1 MTREQAKKKLIDLGV
16 AEPTEEQVTKYLDGV
31 SAETKSEKEKAEKLK
46 AENDRL
52 KEVAGKAE
60 ELQGKIDEIEQ
71 GKLSEVEKITK
82 EYEKAN
88 SRIAE
93 LERNIAIR
101 DQKAT
106 IAEKFKV
113 TAEQVNQIVKEDGS
127 LDYDILG
134 QIISEKESA
143 AALAKEQEIA
153 NAAANPNGTNGS
165 GGDGNEKSSAVKLVE
180 KHFNKQAANTDIISQ
195 YANGGK

>member
-88 SRIAE
+88 NRIAE

-153 NAAANPNGTNGS
+153 NAAANPNGTSAGNS
-165 GGDGNEKSSAVKLVE
+165 GDESVAVNIAKESAKRAGTANESIL
-180 KHFNKQAANTDIISQ
+180 NN
-195 YANGGK
+195 YRR

>member
-31 SAETKSEKEKAEKLK
+31 SAETKSEKEKSEKLK

-88 SRIAE
+88 NRIAE

-153 NAAANPNGTNGS
+153 NAAANPNGTS
-165 GGDGNEKSSAVKLVE
+165 GG
-180 KHFNKQAANTDIISQ
+180 
-195 YANGGK
+195 NGGDESVAVNIAKASAKRAGTANESILNNYRR

>member
-1 MTREQAKKKLIDLGV
+1 MTREDVLKMFPDATD
-16 AEPTEEQVTKYLDGV
+16 EQVTNLLNRNNSEVAKEKEKVEKYKADMDKYKDL
-31 SAETKSEKEKAEKLK
+31 EKEKA
-46 AENDRL
+46 D
-52 KEVAGKAE
+52 
-60 ELQGKIDEIEQ
+60 LQAKVDEIEQ
-71 GKLSEVEKITK
+71 GKLTEVEKITK
-82 EYEKAN
+82 DYEKAN

-93 LERNIAIR
+93 LEKSIAIR
-101 DQKAT
+101 DQKST

-153 NAAANPNGTNGS
+153 NAAANPNGTSGSNGNDES
-165 GGDGNEKSSAVKLVE
+165 VAVNIAKASAKRAASANEKILDS
-180 KHFNKQAANTDIISQ
+180 
-195 YANGGK
+195 YRR

>member
-1 MTREQAKKKLIDLGV
+1 MTREQAKKKLIELGV

-88 SRIAE
+88 NRIAE

-153 NAAANPNGTNGS
+153 NAADNPNGTS
-165 GGDGNEKSSAVKLVE
+165 GG
-180 KHFNKQAANTDIISQ
+180 
-195 YANGGK
+195 NGGDESVAVNIAKASAKRAGTANESILNNYRR

>member
-46 AENDRL
+46 AENEQL
-52 KEVAGKAE
+52 KADNEKLE

-88 SRIAE
+88 NRIAE

-113 TAEQVNQIVKEDGS
+113 TAEQVNQIVKEDGN

-153 NAAANPNGTNGS
+153 NAAANPNGTS
-165 GGDGNEKSSAVKLVE
+165 GGNSGGESVAVNIAKASAKRAGTANESIL
-180 KHFNKQAANTDIISQ
+180 NN
-195 YANGGK
+195 YRR